1 MKAVNKNFH
10 TPVLVEEVI
19 RFLNV
24 QDNKKY
30 IDATLGGGGHSFEIL
45 RRGGSILGIDVDE
58 EALDFVREKL
68 KTQSSNLKT
77 EGQLRVVKGNF
88 KDVKAIAKENG
99 FENVDGILFDL
110 GVSSHQL
117 DTPRRG
123 FSFGKNSP
131 LDMRMDKNL
140 SVTAKDLVNAL
151 RKGELYELFSKLGQ
165 EYRARVISESIISAR
180 RLEKIE
186 TTGQLA
192 EIVKR
197 SLKGITKT
205 HPATRVFQALR
216 IAVNDELN
224 NLREALS
231 SSIGLLGNKG
241 RLVVITFHSLEDGI
255 VKQNFKEFEEKG
267 SGTIIIKKPVEPT
280 PEEVRSNIRSRSAK
294 LRAFEKLM

>member
-1 MKAVNKNFH
+1 M
-10 TPVLVEEVI
+10 
-19 RFLNV
+19 
-24 QDNKKY
+24 
-30 IDATLGGGGHSFEIL
+30 
-45 RRGGSILGIDVDE
+45 
-58 EALDFVREKL
+58 
-68 KTQSSNLKT
+68 
-77 EGQLRVVKGNF
+77 
-88 KDVKAIAKENG
+88 
-99 FENVDGILFDL
+99 
-110 GVSSHQL
+110 
-117 DTPRRG
+117 
-123 FSFGKNSP
+123 
-131 LDMRMDKNL
+131 
-140 SVTAKDLVNAL
+140 
-151 RKGELYELFSKLGQ
+151 GQ

>member
-123 FSFGKNSP
+123 FSFGKNGP

-151 RKGELYELFSKLGQ
+151 RKGALYELFSKLGQ

>member
-123 FSFGKNSP
+123 FSFGKNGP